1 MRASD
6 FAYFDTPT
14 PIGLA
19 HRGGSKVAANLH
31 LENTLAAFRHAVD
44 LGYHYLETDVH
55 ATSDG
60 QLLAFH
66 DHVLDRVTE
75 GRGAIADL
83 PYAVVSTAR
92 VNGTEP
98 IPLLSDLLE
107 EFPDVRLNIDVKAMG
122 AIEPLAAVIRAH
134 DAFDRVCVAS
144 FSRTRLRAVR
154 ALLGPTVATAAG
166 PSEVGVLRFAP
177 SLVADWLRSPAP
189 VLQIPTGRVVGGR
202 RLELVTPALVERVHA
217 MGKHVHVWTID
228 EPEEIRLLLA
238 RGVDGLVTDRTDVL
252 KAVLLEDGRWR
263 GSTP

>member
-19 HRGGSKVAANLH
+19 HRGGSKVTANLH

-44 LGYHYLETDVH
+44 LGYRYLETDVH

-83 PYAVVSTAR
+83 SYAVVRTAR

-107 EFPDVRLNIDVKAMG
+107 EFPDVRVNIDVKAMG

-134 DAFDRVCVAS
+134 DALDRVCVAS

-154 ALLGPTVATAAG
+154 ALLGPALATAAG

-228 EPEEIRLLLA
+228 DAPEMHRLFDL
-238 RGVDGLVTDRTDVL
+238 GVDGIVTDRTDTLAEVL
-252 KAVLLEDGRWR
+252 AERGAPLGR
-263 GSTP
+263 